1 PPAPPPSYESSDS
14 DSKDKIF
21 AKRRPRPIAS
31 QTTMAPTPAAV
42 TQSSASH
49 APMVSG
55 GTLTVANLRA
65 FEQGCKRYFSTK
77 AIAAP
82 DQVRRVI
89 YNFEDETVS
98 SWIFNI
104 EDELMNL
111 SFSDFMAR
119 LCDKWLSNTWFVEY
133 GKILMTPQSNT
144 PFTQWVNTLRNA
156 NKILRSEEDL
166 YMDNKRLCCHI
177 CVLLSDDLGVEY
189 GTINSNAPGV
199 LDTIADLNKWIARI
213 GHMDD
218 NLRQRKDR
226 D

>member
-1 PPAPPPSYESSDS
+1 
-14 DSKDKIF
+14 
-21 AKRRPRPIAS
+21 
-31 QTTMAPTPAAV
+31 MAPTPAAV

-82 DQVRRVI
+82 DQVRRII

-104 EDELMNL
+104 EDELMDL
-111 SFSDFMAR
+111 SFLDFMAR
-119 LCDKWLSNTWFVEY
+119 LRDKWLSNTWFVKY
-133 GKILMTPQSNT
+133 GKILMTPQSDT

-156 NKILRSEEDL
+156 NKILRSKEDL
-166 YMDNKRLCCHI
+166 YMDDKCLRHHI
-177 CVLLSDDLGVEY
+177 RVLLSDDLGVEY
-189 GTINSNAPGV
+189 GTINGDAPGV
-199 LDTIADLNKWIARI
+199 LDTIADLDKWIARI
-213 GHMDD
+213 GHMDY
-218 NLRQRKDR
+218 NLC
-226 D
+226 